1 MSHNPFLLET
11 NLAKYFA
18 QLLNISL
25 DDDLSMMDMVEDLN
39 SIENLAD
46 FRVFVKEKFNYERF
60 RYLTGYQKFI
70 ALVNEYKKENGP
82 KLDEVTQDKADSF
95 AAKLYKKTI
104 DCFDEVNFLIQEGND
119 IRSKKVSDFIGKAFM
134 KKKDDTF
141 VVDFKSV
148 QVLEKIGKREVLLN
162 LCNHNKVELEEK
174 IKNTVHKLALE
185 KAYPHLAI
193 ENKKKNFEGIKT
205 IERLKLGVMNG

>member
-11 NLAKYFA
+11 NIAKYFA

-70 ALVNEYKKENGP
+70 ALVNEYKKDNAPTLTVENA
-82 KLDEVTQDKADSF
+82 EKADNYSENLF
-95 AAKLYKKTI
+95 RKITTI
-104 DCFDEVNFLIQEGND
+104 LDEVNFAMQTMGKGIEDFNYEQTLLKNGLKD
-119 IRSKKVSDFIGKAFM
+119 HHMKVLNEIGD
-134 KKKDDTF
+134 KKKIMHLAVYGKEELRSRIEKIVNKKT
-141 VVDFKSV
+141 
-148 QVLEKIGKREVLLN
+148 LEKQ
-162 LCNHNKVELEEK
+162 C
-174 IKNTVHKLALE
+174 
-185 KAYPHLAI
+185 PQLAI
-193 ENKKKNFEGIKT
+193 SNKKNFEGAAV
-205 IERLKLGVMNG
+205 IERLKLGVKHG

>member
-18 QLLNISL
+18 QLLNISV
-25 DDDLSMMDMVEDLN
+25 DDDLSMMDMVEELN

-46 FRVFVKEKFNYERF
+46 FRIFVKEKFNYERF

-82 KLDEVTQDKADSF
+82 KLDEVTQDKADNF

-119 IRSKKVSDFIGKAFM
+119 IRNKKVSDFIGKEFM
-134 KKKDDTF
+134 SEPREVK
-141 VVDFKSV
+141 
-148 QVLEKIGKREVLLN
+148 VLEKIGKREVLLN

-174 IKNTVHKLALE
+174 IKNIVHRLALE

-193 ENKKKNFEGIKT
+193 ENKKKRFKGIET